1 MLASVVGAGLAGVTA
16 LLAYSAINEATKETV
31 DREIDLQWMQ
41 ASIDAMPKC
50 HYLAYGS
57 VSRTL
62 HFAFPGCLPGTSSFL
77 LLVSLASSQRRSPIS
92 LLPAGTAEDQYW
104 VESRIFAADGR
115 SQLAKCEGKS

>member
-57 VSRTL
+57 VSRML
-62 HFAFPGCLPGTSSFL
+62 HSTCPRCLPQTSFLGISVRSFLVFCYGKFIYPSSFRL
-77 LLVSLASSQRRSPIS
+77 GSPAPI
-92 LLPAGTAEDQYW
+92 
-104 VESRIFAADGR
+104 
-115 SQLAKCEGKS
+115 